1 MKYPNINAERARA
14 GMSSGDLANRLGVS
28 RKTLYNWISNGNIPQ
43 TAITK
48 MTQMIIIPKSNCGRS
63 GIAARLIRFTITHSS
78 TERRKS
84 AEQERHLDLERL
96 FRRTGQTFC

>member
-1 MKYPNINAERARA
+1 MKYPNINAERARV

-48 MTQMIIIPKSNCGRS
+48 MTQIFDC
-63 GIAARLIRFTITHSS
+63 
-78 TERRKS
+78 S
-84 AEQERHLDLERL
+84 ADYLLGVSKE
-96 FRRTGQTFC
+96 